1 MTLPTS
7 KELEREMTAIETDPG
22 LPQHVRDLA
31 RTAFN
36 VGRKAQH
43 VATLASLSPQTGL
56 EEAAKAMYET
66 RQMTANVIVEW
77 GLLTEEHREAYRI
90 LARAAAP
97 VLLAAKEREIE
108 RLSEAFREAS
118 QRAAKGEDAES
129 RCAALEGALK
139 NLLSVCN
146 DLDRKVGISSDH
158 GIYCIE
164 ARRVIELRALL
175 DRRHP

>member
-7 KELEREMTAIETDPG
+7 KELERELTAIETDPG

-43 VATLASLSPQTGL
+43 VATLSSLSPQTGL
-56 EEAAKAMYET
+56 DFEKAMRDTGNTLPDNYPL
-66 RQMTANVIVEW
+66 IV
-77 GLLTEEHREAYRI
+77 
-90 LARAAAP
+90 AALNAQIG

-108 RLSEAFREAS
+108 FYRESGKAETAYQLERAERAEARV
-118 QRAAKGEDAES
+118 
-129 RCAALEGALK
+129 AALEGVLK

-146 DLDRKVGISSDH
+146 DLDRKVGVPSDH

-175 DRRHP
+175 DRRDP